1 MYLRLSQLR
10 VYPMAIL
17 LTVFVGSLFSPVYAN
32 QEPYEQDF
40 VVTAYYSPLPNQ
52 CCYFRGS
59 YEEEIVFNGQGL
71 RGADGTGVY
80 PGMLAGP
87 PSYSFGTAI
96 DLQGIGVGTIH
107 DRGGRI
113 IEWDNDVHRIDIWMG
128 EGEAGLARAMEWGVR
143 RVKGTVYP
151 LGTKAPAESIV
162 LENFPSKTSSI
173 ASLAKTDVLALLP
186 GLKLDDQRYGVRILQ
201 QHLKDLGQFD
211 REITGTYGA
220 ATRDALAAFQ
230 KERGLNGDGTLVD
243 ERTAAALVASLQV
256 QRGRVPELAVGL
268 EPGAAGAQVR
278 LAQQVL
284 RYIGEYKGRTDGN
297 YDDDMRAAVV
307 QFQRDS
313 GLIQDETSNGAGR
326 IGPVTQRAIL
336 HAWRAKQSRLKTNV
350 VLLKMKVAARV
361 KKDVLPSGTL
371 AEGARGTAVKQLQLA
386 LGKLGFFAAKEA
398 NANFGT
404 KTKAALVTYQL
415 DRKIVDSQDAH
426 GAGVFGPATRQ
437 ALLADALDA
446 EWKRVRGSGL

>member
-17 LTVFVGSLFSPVYAN
+17 LTVFMGSLFSPVYAN

-59 YEEEIVFNGQGL
+59 YEEEITFNGQGV

-113 IEWDNDVHRIDIWMG
+113 IEWENDVHRIDIWMG

-162 LENFPSKTSSI
+162 LESFPSKTSSI

-211 REITGTYGA
+211 REITGTFGT
-220 ATRDALAAFQ
+220 ATRDALAVFQ

-361 KKDVLPSGTL
+361 KNDVLPSGTL

-386 LGKLGFFAAKEA
+386 LGRLGFFSAKEA

-446 EWKRVRGSGL
+446 EWRKVRGSGL